1 MGNKQDKKQDKKHDN
16 SKEPRFAVVLSDTD
30 NDLRAVQY
38 ALKIVG
44 VCDKQGEWRKGI
56 HGIRVIHTGDWLN
69 KWAPSLEMIDYFMVL
84 ERSAPKGCDLR
95 ILNGNHE
102 LEILHRVERGQYQHL
117 GEKRV
122 AFIRSRDLV
131 HVFGN
136 TLFLHGYPTL
146 HLLRFLLQILE
157 EKKPLNRFND
167 RVRKAFYEGDH
178 ALFRH
183 EEGKVLMGNIKRARL
198 YYHGCSHDGEKRN
211 AKISKLLKE
220 LDIHTVVHGHRPNI
234 LVQKDEAIEMDT
246 PGIRIVNNDNQP
258 KKSLLGAAI
267 VDRKGEVVFVNAREM
282 YWQGGE
288 QKFKKKIR
296 EILGVHS

>member
-1 MGNKQDKKQDKKHDN
+1 MSKTHDKDHDA

-38 ALKIVG
+38 ALQIVG
-44 VCDKQGEWRKGI
+44 VCDKDGEWRKGVR
-56 HGIRVIHTGDWLN
+56 GIRVIHTGDWLN
-69 KWAPSLEMIDYFMVL
+69 KWDPALEMIDYFIHL
-84 ERSAPKGCDLR
+84 ERTAPKGCGLT

-102 LEILHRVERGQYQHL
+102 LDILHRVEQGIYTHL

-122 AFIRSRDLV
+122 KFIRGRDLL
-131 HVFGN
+131 HVFGK

-146 HLLRFLLQILE
+146 HLLRFLLQIRE
-157 EKKPLNRFND
+157 EKKELNGFND

-178 ALFRH
+178 ALFRK
-183 EEGKVLMGNIKRARL
+183 EEGKVLMGNIKRAKM
-198 YYHGCSHDGEKRN
+198 YYQERSHDGEKRGV
-211 AKISKLLKE
+211 KLGKLLKE

-234 LVQKDEAIEMDT
+234 LVQKDETIEMET

-258 KKSLLGAAI
+258 KKSLLGAAL
-267 VDRKGEVVFVNAREM
+267 VDRKGEVYFVNTREM

-288 QKFKKKIR
+288 AKFKKMIR
-296 EILGVHS
+296 EILKIQP